1 MIDNVMVNIGAAF
14 MIVGGV
20 ALVAAVT
27 FFIIGAIFGIAIKVK
42 RLEEAGY
49 TVTKNDE

>member
-1 MIDNVMVNIGAAF
+1 MSVLVVF
-14 MIVGGV
+14 LVLV
-20 ALVAAVT
+20 ALIIDAVT